1 MLVSFINVILWFCA
15 ISLLLQLLFYT
26 SIVNL
31 NSQVGDNHKV
41 LWTCRFVGTHRPGLL
56 ILKRT
61 KESIEMRDSIFHSA
75 TIYANALMHV
85 GTTVD
90 IFLRENMRTKESIEM
105 RDSIFHSATIY
116 ANALM
121 HVGTTVDIFLREN
134 MDWLSKATNWA
145 KFCATTGLGVIH
157 RGHLKQGDY

>member
-41 LWTCRFVGTHRPGLL
+41 LWTCRFVGTHRPDLL

-61 KESIEMRDSIFHSA
+61 KESIEMRDSIFH
-75 TIYANALMHV
+75 
-85 GTTVD
+85 G
-90 IFLRENMRTKESIEM
+90 
-105 RDSIFHSATIY
+105 ATIY

-145 KFCATTGLGVIH
+145 KFGATTGLGVIH
-157 RGHLKQGDY
+157 RGHLKQGRLLMASYLPQNGSGGGSRYSGGGSL